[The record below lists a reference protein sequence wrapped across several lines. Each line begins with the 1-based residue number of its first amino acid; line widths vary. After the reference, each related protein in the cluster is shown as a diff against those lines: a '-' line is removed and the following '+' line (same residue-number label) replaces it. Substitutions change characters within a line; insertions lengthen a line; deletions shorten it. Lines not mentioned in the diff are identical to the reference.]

1 MRVRRHGDATHLHQT
16 ACWRSDIQG
25 LVEHSVWEGA
35 LYPPQSVQL
44 LRDGPFP
51 GIYEPVGLDLET
63 THAILEASGRYF
75 EWKPDKHARV
85 R

>member
-1 MRVRRHGDATHLHQT
+1 MRLRGHRDSTHLRQT
-16 ACWRSDIQG
+16 ACRRSDIQSF
-25 LVEHSVWEGA
+25 VEHAVWEGA
-35 LYPPQSVQL
+35 LYPAQSVEL